1 MVHSLITVIEYVSS
15 IPDALMNYNNY
26 DTKVVQKYRVKII
39 GWTHNKLISPFNIHT
54 VDELRTLRD
63 ALRCGACYWAR
74 MTKAELTRHSKE
86 MEMRES
92 AGEVV
97 VVKRKERSDKGKKKG
112 PRAKLGADE
121 EGGSEDLD
129 TDVDQNG
136 AGPSK
141 RRKVAASTA
150 TPAAKSKATKKKA
163 AGKSKTAKGK
173 GRDTGKTVGPVQ
185 TQLPPSHGFN
195 SVVNASSDSGG
206 EGL

>member
-1 MVHSLITVIEYVSS
+1 
-15 IPDALMNYNNY
+15 MNYNNY

-74 MTKAELTRHSKE
+74 LTRAELTKHSEE
-86 MEMRES
+86 MEMREA

-112 PRAKLGADE
+112 PRAKLG
-121 EGGSEDLD
+121 
-129 TDVDQNG
+129 VDRAAVKIWTALFMTHENG

-141 RRKVAASTA
+141 RRKVAAST
-150 TPAAKSKATKKKA
+150 TTVAAKTKVTKRKAT
-163 AGKSKTAKGK
+163 GKSKTAKGK
-173 GRDTGKTVGPVQ
+173 GRVTGRAVAPVQ
-185 TQLPPSHGFN
+185 TQLPPGHGFN
-195 SVVNASSDSGG
+195 VAIDTSSDSES
-206 EGL
+206 EGF

>member
-1 MVHSLITVIEYVSS
+1 
-15 IPDALMNYNNY
+15 MNYSNY

-74 MTKAELTRHSKE
+74 MTRAELTRHSKE
-86 MEMRES
+86 METRET
-92 AGEVV
+92 AGEEV

-112 PRAKLGADE
+112 PRAKLGVDE

-129 TDVDQNG
+129 AAVDQNG

-150 TPAAKSKATKKKA
+150 TVAAKTKVTKKKA
-163 AGKSKTAKGK
+163 TGKSKTAKGK
-173 GRDTGKTVGPVQ
+173 GRVTGKAVAPVQ
-185 TQLPPSHGFN
+185 TQLPPGHGFD
-195 SVVNASSDSGG
+195 VAIDTSSESEG